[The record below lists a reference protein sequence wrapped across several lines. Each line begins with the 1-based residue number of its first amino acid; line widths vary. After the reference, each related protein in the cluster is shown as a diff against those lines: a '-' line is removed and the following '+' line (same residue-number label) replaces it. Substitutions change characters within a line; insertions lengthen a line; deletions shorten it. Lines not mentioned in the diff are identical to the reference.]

1 MVDELFGGG
10 DAVTVAVDPAS
21 LPAAA
26 AAAAPNRVGAAR
38 VRRADRS
45 QVGMQ
50 YCCTDELVPADHPVR
65 VIRAAVEQVDL
76 SAFEEPIGSREF
88 TAGRPANDVR
98 VMVGLWLWAA
108 TDNVAGGRH
117 LARLCVDH
125 LAYRWMCGGLPMNY
139 HTLNDF
145 RTGHGAALDALFTAT
160 LGRLV
165 HGGLVEVKR
174 ITQDGLRVRASAG
187 AGSFRRKPTLAACLA
202 EAERRLADLRKR
214 RAEEEAAG
222 GGGGGGGAGVNARRA
237 AAELAA
243 AEDRAGRVRRAL
255 AEMPKVEAARAKQSN
270 KQKRDRPPR
279 ASTTD
284 PEARVM
290 KMPNGGFNPAYN
302 VQLATD
308 PASRAIVGVSVSNCG
323 GDAPL
328 SEPMRA
334 EVERRTGGTV
344 GEHLVDGG
352 YVNLDVIG
360 RAAADEVALYM
371 PVPEPNQ
378 GSKAADRFA
387 RRDDDTD
394 AVAAWRA
401 RMATGAARRVYLQ
414 RAATSETVNA
424 DLRTCRGMA
433 PFKVR
438 GIAKATCVALWSAMA
453 YNLLHFAAAL
463 T

>member
-1 MVDELFGGG
+1 MAEDLFGAG
-10 DAVTVAVDPAS
+10 DPVVASPVAS
-21 LPAAA
+21 DDAAAPPAAA
-26 AAAAPNRVGAAR
+26 SRGGAAR

-50 YCCTDELVPADHPVR
+50 YCCIDELVPVDHPVR
-65 VIRAAVEQVDL
+65 VIWAAVGQMDL
-76 SAFEEPIGSREF
+76 SAFETPIGSREF

-125 LAYRWMCGGLPMNY
+125 LAYRWTCGGLPMNY

-160 LGRLV
+160 LGRLT
-165 HGGLVEVKR
+165 HAGLVGVGR

-187 AGSFRRKPTLAACLA
+187 AGSFRRRPTLEACLA
-202 EAERRLADLRKR
+202 GAERHLDDLRKR

-222 GGGGGGGAGVNARRA
+222 GGDANARRA

-243 AEDRAGRVRRAL
+243 AEDRADRVRRAL
-255 AEMPKVEAARAKQSN
+255 AEMPKIEAAKAKQSN
-270 KQKRDRPPR
+270 KEKRERPPR
-279 ASTTD
+279 VSTTD

-328 SEPMRA
+328 SEPMR
-334 EVERRTGGTV
+334 EQVGRRTGGTV
-344 GEHLVDGG
+344 AEHLVDGG
-352 YVNLDVIG
+352 YVNLDVID
-360 RAAADEVALYM
+360 RATDGEVTLYM
-371 PVPEPNQ
+371 PVPEPNK
-378 GSKAADRFA
+378 GSKVGDRFA

-401 RMATGAARRVYLQ
+401 RMATEAARRVYLQ
-414 RAATSETVNA
+414 RASTSETVNA
-424 DLRTCRGMA
+424 DLRTYRGMA

>member
-1 MVDELFGGG
+1 M
-10 DAVTVAVDPAS
+10 
-21 LPAAA
+21 
-26 AAAAPNRVGAAR
+26 
-38 VRRADRS
+38 
-45 QVGMQ
+45 
-50 YCCTDELVPADHPVR
+50 
-65 VIRAAVEQVDL
+65 
-76 SAFEEPIGSREF
+76 
-88 TAGRPANDVR
+88 
-98 VMVGLWLWAA
+98 
-108 TDNVAGGRH
+108 
-117 LARLCVDH
+117 
-125 LAYRWMCGGLPMNY
+125 
-139 HTLNDF
+139 
-145 RTGHGAALDALFTAT
+145 
-160 LGRLV
+160 
-165 HGGLVEVKR
+165 KR

-187 AGSFRRKPTLAACLA
+187 AGSCRRKPTLAACLA
-202 EAERRLADLRKR
+202 EAEQRLADLRKR